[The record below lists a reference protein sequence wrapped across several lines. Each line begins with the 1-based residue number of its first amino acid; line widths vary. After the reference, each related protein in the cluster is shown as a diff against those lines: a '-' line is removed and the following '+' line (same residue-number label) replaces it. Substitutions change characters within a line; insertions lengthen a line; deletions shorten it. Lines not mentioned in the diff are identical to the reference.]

1 MFAHATTQ
9 RVANNP
15 LQPEDRAH
23 RPYELFTLTLLLQL
37 HTTFFVFTYYLCSK
51 EYVAYFFIVLHG
63 PRAFI
68 KHCTQISYK

>member
-23 RPYELFTLTLLLQL
+23 RRPYELFTLTLLLQL
-37 HTTFFVFTYYLCSK
+37 HTTFIVFDRKQSY
-51 EYVAYFFIVLHG
+51 G
-63 PRAFI
+63 P
-68 KHCTQISYK
+68 KT